1 MPLTVA
7 RPANTIAGDFIAAEV
22 THLMAWAD
30 QHGLDVAIK
39 PASADVAHEA
49 AVVRCAETV
58 ASWAIFRTNGH
69 LWLDFTADWTRQE
82 FRGWGV
88 EVTSI
93 AEAAERI
100 IFNIER
106 HRGAASGQHHA

>member
-1 MPLTVA
+1 MPLTIA
-7 RPANTIAGDFIAAEV
+7 RAANPIAGDFIAAEV

-39 PASADVAHEA
+39 PAGADVAHEA
-49 AVVRCAETV
+49 AVVRCAKTA

-69 LWLDFTADWTRQE
+69 LWLDFTADWARQE

-88 EVTSI
+88 EVTSVE
-93 AEAAERI
+93 EAAERI

-106 HRGAASGQHHA
+106 HRDAGSGQHHA